1 VPPCWS
7 VSRNIIEAEGLT
19 KSFGKILAVDHLD
32 LQVEEGVIFGFLGPN
47 GAGKTTTINMLI
59 TLLRPTEGRATV
71 AGYDIV
77 REAGKVRERIGIVF
91 QESLLDNYLT
101 GYENLAV
108 HADLWGMPRSVARRR
123 IGELLDLVE
132 LRERAGDLVIKYS
145 GGMRRRLEIARGLLT
160 EPEILFLDE
169 PTLGLDPATRRHVWE
184 YILRVKERG
193 VSIFLTTHYMDEAE
207 QLCDRIAIIDH
218 GRIIASGT
226 PASLVEGLGGDVVE
240 VRGVGDLQR
249 AQEALRRQGFVKN
262 VSVGGGALR
271 LTVSHAEEAIPKIVR
286 ALQQEG
292 LSIESVSLKR
302 PNLEDVFIELTGRG
316 LREEGA
322 ESPIRRHVI
331 MKRLR
336 GLGGFH

>member
-1 VPPCWS
+1 M
-7 VSRNIIEAEGLT
+7 NIIEAEGLT
-19 KSFGKILAVDHLD
+19 KSFGKIMAVDHID
-32 LQVEEGVIFGFLGPN
+32 LQVQAGMIFGFLGPN

-59 TLLRPTEGRATV
+59 TLMEPTEGRATV

-77 REAGKVRERIGIVF
+77 KEAGKVRERIGIVF

-108 HADLWGMPRSVARRR
+108 HADLWGMPRSISKKR
-123 IGELLDLVE
+123 IEELLDLVE
-132 LRERAGDLVIKYS
+132 LRDRAKDLVIKYS

-160 EPEILFLDE
+160 DPEILFLDE

-218 GRIIASGT
+218 GRIIADGT

-240 VRGVGDLQR
+240 VRGLEDLQR
-249 AQEALRRQGFVKN
+249 AQQAIKEQSFVKS
-262 VSVGGGALR
+262 VSAGGGALR
-271 LTVSHAEEAIPKIVR
+271 LTVSHAEEAIPKILR
-286 ALQQEG
+286 RLEEEG
-292 LSIESVSLKR
+292 LSIESVNLKR

-322 ESPIRRHVI
+322 ESPLRRNLI

-336 GLGGFH
+336 GLGGGFH